1 MKKEKL
7 KLFRPSLLSVL
18 ILFLIL
24 GFLFGTQIRL
34 HQRAK
39 PLEEMSDYDLGQLTY
54 QISVEND
61 VLRRKLYELEI
72 RLLDY
77 EQKETSQKEILKQAL
92 DDLERVSVLSGL
104 KEISG
109 EGVEVVIEDDAGVL
123 KTLDLLDLINEIK
136 AAGAEAIAINGVR
149 LSLRDYLNLKN
160 SVLLISGRKFKFP
173 IYIRAVG
180 DPQSLKGALILP
192 GGVVQTLSALEGVR
206 LTITKKKNLTLPKAS
221 LMEYNY
227 ARFD

>member
-1 MKKEKL
+1 MKKEKIEF
-7 KLFRPSLLSVL
+7 FRPSLLSVF

-34 HQRAK
+34 HQRVK
-39 PLEEMSDYDLGQLTY
+39 PLEEMSDSDLGQLVY
-54 QISVEND
+54 QISLEND
-61 VLRRKLYELEI
+61 ALRRQLYELEI

-109 EGVEVVIEDDAGVL
+109 EGIEVVIEDEEGVL
-123 KTLDLLDLINEIK
+123 KTLDLLDLINELK
-136 AAGAEAIAINGVR
+136 AAGAEAIAVNGIR
-149 LSLRDYLNLKN
+149 LSFRDYLNLKN
-160 SVLLISGRKFKFP
+160 STLLINERKFKFP

-180 DPQSLKGALILP
+180 NSHSLEGALVLP
-192 GGVVQTLSALEGVR
+192 GGVTQTLSALEGVR
-206 LTITKKKNLTLPKAS
+206 LTITKKKKLTLPKTS
-221 LMEYNY
+221 LLEYNY
-227 ARFD
+227 ARFE

>member
-7 KLFRPSLLSVL
+7 PLFRPSLLSVL
-18 ILFLIL
+18 MLFLIL

-61 VLRRKLYELEI
+61 VLRRKLYELKI

-123 KTLDLLDLINEIK
+123 KTLDLLDLINELK

-149 LSLRDYLNLKN
+149 LSLRDYLNLNN
-160 SVLLISGRKFKFP
+160 SVLLINGRKFKFP

-180 DPQSLKGALILP
+180 DHQSLKGALILP

-206 LTITKKKNLTLPKAS
+206 LTITKKKKLTLPKAS